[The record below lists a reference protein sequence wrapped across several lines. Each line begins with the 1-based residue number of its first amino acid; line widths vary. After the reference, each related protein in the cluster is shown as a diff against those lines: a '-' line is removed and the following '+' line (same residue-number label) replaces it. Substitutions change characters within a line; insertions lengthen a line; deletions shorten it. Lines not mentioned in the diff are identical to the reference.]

1 MPDPRALVA
10 AALGGCYSC
19 SRTAW
24 RSRQQARPPGVV
36 LGTGAVTGFV
46 EDMDR
51 SLAFYHDA
59 FGMEIPALPESGVR
73 PYNPSNAQLF
83 ATFDIPGAK
92 ERHQFARLGDARFE
106 IMEVQ
111 NVVHSTLPLRVQDPG
126 TVTLVFLARDVG
138 ATLERAKK
146 AGAMVVMAAARP

>member
-10 AALGGCYSC
+10 AALGGLFMFTNCVAQPAAGS
-19 SRTAW
+19 TAK
-24 RSRQQARPPGVV
+24 GVV

-59 FGMEIPALPESGVR
+59 FGMEIPALPESGAR

-83 ATFDIPGAK
+83 AMFDIPGAK
-92 ERHQFARLGDARFE
+92 ERHQFARLGRRA
-106 IMEVQ
+106 
-111 NVVHSTLPLRVQDPG
+111 LRNHGGPE
-126 TVTLVFLARDVG
+126 RG
-138 ATLERAKK
+138 A
-146 AGAMVVMAAARP
+146 